1 MMKAPLCGM
10 LTLAA
15 IYFTAQTIT
24 PPTGK
29 VGINTNA
36 PTETLDV
43 KGQVRIQE
51 LYTDNQQTGTN
62 NNANFNAT
70 NVVTADDNGV
80 LGKKSLSSII
90 AAQTPNFPW
99 KKVGTTDNAVPADGL
114 SMYSKYKTG
123 IGDYSKSNS
132 SISGALE
139 VLDGP
144 EDQFALRRG
153 DYRWNFNAYTVN
165 NNPFLTI
172 VGRPNNKRLLSLS
185 SLGALYLGSGMTDS
199 AGSGANLILDG
210 GTGTIG
216 VGKNST
222 DYDLDVNGYTRI
234 SQLPTSND
242 YAKYYTTENG
252 TRVQK
257 TKTDKYVPAKM
268 VVVDA
273 DGVLGKQ
280 DFPSIPTI
288 PTEPWNKLGG
298 TTQATA
304 NTDNIYQKGKVGI
317 GDYTNISTFNSDF
330 EVNSSRNG
338 YHIGIAN
345 EADTK
350 WNLSAENDN
359 EKPFTI
365 TRRHSSNN
373 GGEGRVLS
381 LTKDTKLYLGSD
393 IDTNGSRAKILVD
406 GKNGKIGINK
416 NTADHHLDV
425 AGTAKISDNIFLND
439 KWNIGLKG
447 NSLMFYSSGTKA
459 DTNNKF
465 TLTNEGKLFLG
476 KDMNGDGNGTGANV
490 FLDGKDGKVAIGK
503 NSADYKL
510 DVAGDAKISGLKDGN
525 GYTATHMVVADTNGV
540 LGKANIPTIP
550 TEPWQVAGGTTQ
562 ATANNQKIY
571 QNNKVGI
578 GDYSSTDIGSNF
590 EINGGGSSQLGLING
605 TSKWDIS
612 TEDKALTFTKR
623 KPENGRIFSITD
635 KAIIYLGNTLLT
647 QNGSGA
653 KLILDG
659 GNGKIGINKNSAD
672 YNLDV
677 VGDAKISGLKTTSDD
692 ITNGGTTSK
701 YSPAKMVVA
710 DANGVLG
717 KVDIPVIPTEP
728 WRQLGG
734 TNEAT
739 TNSQNIYQNGKVGIG
754 NYTSTSSFDSD
765 FEVSSNRNG
774 YQIGIANGDS
784 KWNLS
789 TESGEERAFSI
800 TKRHPNNQGR
810 LLSLDK
816 DAKLYLGN
824 TLLNTSGSGAK
835 ILVDGGQGKIGINKN
850 TVENNYNLDVNGN
863 TKVGG
868 ELNVTSKTTLGGELN
883 TSNSAG
889 TSGQVLMSKGSNQAP
904 EWKSL
909 KEATGVISE
918 TELKIGTTEI
928 TVSKGEEKDIPGL
941 IYTITVSEG
950 KEKLVMFNIVGY
962 AAPDTFGGTQGV
974 FELFHN
980 GKKISS
986 AYAAGVDTGDKY
998 LRQLTG
1004 KPKDITTEYL
1014 AGRLMNTVVL
1024 SKIPVPATLITN
1036 VALKTGTHNFV
1047 VKYKSWYGTSK
1058 INVNATSYDGATSE
1072 DNEALLSKMLISVYN
1087 TK

>member
-1 MMKAPLCGM
+1 MKTPLCGM

-15 IYFTAQTIT
+15 IYFTAQTTT

-36 PTETLDV
+36 PTESLDI
-43 KGQVRIQE
+43 KGHVRIQE
-51 LYTDNQQTGTN
+51 LYSENDQTGTKLSETDDN
-62 NNANFNAT
+62 KTFTAT
-70 NVVTADDNGV
+70 DVVTANANGV

-99 KKVGTTDNAVPADGL
+99 KKVGTTENAVPADGL

-123 IGDYSKSNS
+123 IGDYSKANS

-216 VGKNST
+216 IGKNST

-257 TKTDKYVPAKM
+257 TKTNKYVPAKM

-345 EADTK
+345 GADTK

-540 LGKANIPTIP
+540 LGKANIPSIP
-550 TEPWQVAGGTTQ
+550 TEPWQVAGSTTQ

-571 QNNKVGI
+571 QNNNVGI
-578 GDYSSTDIGSNF
+578 GDYSSTDIGSRF
-590 EINGGGSSQLGLING
+590 EINGGNSSQLGLING
-605 TSKWDIS
+605 STKWDIS
-612 TEDKALTFTKR
+612 TENKALTFTKR
-623 KPENGRIFSITD
+623 KPENGRIFSVTQEA
-635 KAIIYLGNTLLT
+635 KLYLGHNLLSE
-647 QNGSGA
+647 SGNNA
-653 KLILDG
+653 KVILDG
-659 GNGKIGINKNSAD
+659 ENGKIGINKNSAS

-677 VGDAKISGLKTTSDD
+677 DGDAKISGLKS
-692 ITNGGTTSK
+692 GTGYT
-701 YSPAKMVVA
+701 AAHMVVA

-728 WRQLGG
+728 WNKLGG
-734 TNEAT
+734 TTQAT
-739 TNSQNIYQNGKVGIG
+739 ANTDNIYQKGKVGIG
-754 NYTSTSSFDSD
+754 DYTSTSTFDSD

-835 ILVDGGQGKIGINKN
+835 ILVDGGQGKVAIGH
-850 TVENNYNLDVNGN
+850 NNPAEALDVKGKAKIQTIEKQTATTGLDMVVVGADGILKKADIPSGSGNGV
-863 TKVGG
+863 TKHTG
-868 ELNVTSKTTLGGELN
+868 
-883 TSNSAG
+883 NSTPQCNATNAG
-889 TSGQVLMSKGSNQAP
+889 TIHYKEGVTVNGTQTSVMGFCMKTADSKYRWFYIFGGA
-904 EWKSL
+904 
-909 KEATGVISE
+909 
-918 TELKIGTTEI
+918 GTT
-928 TVSKGEEKDIPGL
+928 TGSKEDTP
-941 IYTITVSEG
+941 
-950 KEKLVMFNIVGY
+950 
-962 AAPDTFGGTQGV
+962 TFG
-974 FELFHN
+974 
-980 GKKISS
+980 
-986 AYAAGVDTGDKY
+986 AG
-998 LRQLTG
+998 L
-1004 KPKDITTEYL
+1004 
-1014 AGRLMNTVVL
+1014 
-1024 SKIPVPATLITN
+1024 
-1036 VALKTGTHNFV
+1036 
-1047 VKYKSWYGTSK
+1047 
-1058 INVNATSYDGATSE
+1058 
-1072 DNEALLSKMLISVYN
+1072 
-1087 TK
+1087 

>member
-1 MMKAPLCGM
+1 MKTPLCGM

-15 IYFTAQTIT
+15 IYFTAQTTT

-29 VGINTNA
+29 VGINTTE

-43 KGQVRIQE
+43 KGKVRIQG
-51 LYTDNQQTGTN
+51 LYSENDQTGTKLSETDDN
-62 NNANFNAT
+62 KTFTAT
-70 NVVTADDNGV
+70 DVVTANANGV

-99 KKVGTTDNAVPADGL
+99 KKVGTTENAVPAGGL

-123 IGDYSKSNS
+123 IGDYSKANS

-144 EDQFALRRG
+144 EDQFTLRRG

-216 VGKNST
+216 IGKNST

-280 DFPSIPTI
+280 DLPTIPTI

-338 YHIGIAN
+338 YHVGIAN
-345 EADTK
+345 GADTK

-393 IDTNGSRAKILVD
+393 IDTNGTRAKILV
-406 GKNGKIGINK
+406 
-416 NTADHHLDV
+416 
-425 AGTAKISDNIFLND
+425 
-439 KWNIGLKG
+439 
-447 NSLMFYSSGTKA
+447 
-459 DTNNKF
+459 
-465 TLTNEGKLFLG
+465 
-476 KDMNGDGNGTGANV
+476 
-490 FLDGKDGKVAIGK
+490 DGKDGKVAIGK

-525 GYTATHMVVADTNGV
+525 GYTATHMVVADANGV
-540 LGKANIPTIP
+540 LGKANIPSIP
-550 TEPWQVAGGTTQ
+550 TEPWNKLGGTTQ
-562 ATANNQKIY
+562 ATANTDNIY
-571 QNNKVGI
+571 QKGKVGI
-578 GDYSSTDIGSNF
+578 GDYTN
-590 EINGGGSSQLGLING
+590 
-605 TSKWDIS
+605 IS
-612 TEDKALTFTKR
+612 TFE
-623 KPENGRIFSITD
+623 
-635 KAIIYLGNTLLT
+635 
-647 QNGSGA
+647 
-653 KLILDG
+653 
-659 GNGKIGINKNSAD
+659 
-672 YNLDV
+672 
-677 VGDAKISGLKTTSDD
+677 
-692 ITNGGTTSK
+692 
-701 YSPAKMVVA
+701 
-710 DANGVLG
+710 
-717 KVDIPVIPTEP
+717 
-728 WRQLGG
+728 
-734 TNEAT
+734 
-739 TNSQNIYQNGKVGIG
+739 
-754 NYTSTSSFDSD
+754 SD
-765 FEVSSNRNG
+765 FEVNSNRNG

-789 TESGEERAFSI
+789 TESGDERAFTI

-824 TLLNTSGSGAK
+824 ALLNTSGSGAK
-835 ILVDGGQGKIGINKN
+835 ILVDGGQGKVAIGKN
-850 TVENNYNLDVNGN
+850 SADYNLDVAGNAGIKGQLNLIDSSNDNNKFLTYTEGAQLLFDKKITVPALNNTTQTGVMASLTNVGKLYLGNNLTKPNGETLY
-863 TKVGG
+863 TKNANILLDGQDGKVAIGKNSADYNLDVKGNAKISGLPEKSASDTVKMVVVDNSGVLKKADIPTGG
-868 ELNVTSKTTLGGELN
+868 GSGNGVTNHTGSNDAVQCNAANAGTIHYKEGVTVNGQPTSVMGFCMKTAS
-883 TSNSAG
+883 TSNKYRWFYIFGGAG
-889 TSGQVLMSKGSNQAP
+889 TTTGSEADAP
-904 EWKSL
+904 NF
-909 KEATGVISE
+909 G
-918 TELKIGTTEI
+918 
-928 TVSKGEEKDIPGL
+928 DGL
-941 IYTITVSEG
+941 
-950 KEKLVMFNIVGY
+950 
-962 AAPDTFGGTQGV
+962 
-974 FELFHN
+974 
-980 GKKISS
+980 
-986 AYAAGVDTGDKY
+986 
-998 LRQLTG
+998 
-1004 KPKDITTEYL
+1004 
-1014 AGRLMNTVVL
+1014 
-1024 SKIPVPATLITN
+1024 
-1036 VALKTGTHNFV
+1036 
-1047 VKYKSWYGTSK
+1047 
-1058 INVNATSYDGATSE
+1058 
-1072 DNEALLSKMLISVYN
+1072 
-1087 TK
+1087 

>member
-1 MMKAPLCGM
+1 MKTPLCGM

-15 IYFTAQTIT
+15 IYFTAQTTT

-29 VGINTNA
+29 VGINTTE

-43 KGQVRIQE
+43 KGKVRIQE
-51 LYTDNQQTGTN
+51 LYSENDQTGTN
-62 NNANFNAT
+62 NNATFTAT
-70 NVVTADDNGV
+70 NVVTADDSGV

-99 KKVGTTDNAVPADGL
+99 KKVGTTENAVPAGGL
-114 SMYSKYKTG
+114 SMYSKYKAG
-123 IGDYSKSNS
+123 IGDYSSNGDTIGSVFEIKSTNATS
-132 SISGALE
+132 DNGQQFGLINGPYKWHLSTENTTDKSGA
-139 VLDGP
+139 
-144 EDQFALRRG
+144 F
-153 DYRWNFNAYTVN
+153 T
-165 NNPFLTI
+165 LT
-172 VGRPNNKRLLSLS
+172 KRNSNENGGQARVFSLTKDS
-185 SLGALYLGSGMTDS
+185 KIYLGGALSDTSGGGAKIFIDGKDGKIGINKGS
-199 AGSGANLILDG
+199 A
-210 GTGTIG
+210 
-216 VGKNST
+216 
-222 DYDLDVNGYTRI
+222 DYALDVNGQAKI
-234 SQLPTSND
+234 STLNDQDPT
-242 YAKYYTTENG
+242 TTNL
-252 TRVQK
+252 
-257 TKTDKYVPAKM
+257 KM
-268 VVVDA
+268 VVADA
-273 DGVLGKQ
+273 NGVLGKANI
-280 DFPSIPTI
+280 PSIPTI
-288 PTEPWNKLGG
+288 PTEPWRQLGG
-298 TTQATA
+298 TNEATA
-304 NTDNIYQKGKVGI
+304 NNQNIYQNGKVGI
-317 GDYTNISTFNSDF
+317 GNYASTSSFNSDF

-338 YHIGIAN
+338 YHVGIAN
-345 EADTK
+345 GQDTK
-350 WNLSAENDN
+350 WNLSTENDN

-381 LTKDTKLYLGSD
+381 LTKDTKLYLGSN
-393 IDTNGSRAKILVD
+393 IDTNGNRANILVD

-540 LGKANIPTIP
+540 LGKANIPSIP

-571 QNNKVGI
+571 QNNNVGI
-578 GDYSSTDIGSNF
+578 GDYSSTDIGSRF
-590 EINGGGSSQLGLING
+590 EINGGNSSQLGLING
-605 TSKWDIS
+605 STKWDIS

-623 KPENGRIFSITD
+623 KPENGRIFSVTQEA
-635 KAIIYLGNTLLT
+635 KLYLGHNLLSES
-647 QNGSGA
+647 GSNA
-653 KLILDG
+653 KVILDG
-659 GNGKIGINKNSAD
+659 GNGKIGINKNSAS

-677 VGDAKISGLKTTSDD
+677 DGDAKISGLKS
-692 ITNGGTTSK
+692 GTGYT
-701 YSPAKMVVA
+701 AAHMVVA

-717 KVDIPVIPTEP
+717 KANIPVIPTIPTEP

-835 ILVDGGQGKIGINKN
+835 ILVDGGQGKVAIGH
-850 TVENNYNLDVNGN
+850 NNPAEALDVKGKAKIQTIEKQTATTGLDMVVVGADGILKKADIPSGSGNGV
-863 TKVGG
+863 TKH
-868 ELNVTSKTTLGGELN
+868 
-883 TSNSAG
+883 TSNSTPQCNATNAG
-889 TSGQVLMSKGSNQAP
+889 TIHYKEGVTVNGTQTSVMGFCMKTSDSKYRWFYIFGGA
-904 EWKSL
+904 
-909 KEATGVISE
+909 
-918 TELKIGTTEI
+918 GTT
-928 TVSKGEEKDIPGL
+928 TGSKED
-941 IYTITVSEG
+941 
-950 KEKLVMFNIVGY
+950 
-962 AAPDTFGGTQGV
+962 APTFG
-974 FELFHN
+974 
-980 GKKISS
+980 
-986 AYAAGVDTGDKY
+986 AG
-998 LRQLTG
+998 L
-1004 KPKDITTEYL
+1004 
-1014 AGRLMNTVVL
+1014 
-1024 SKIPVPATLITN
+1024 
-1036 VALKTGTHNFV
+1036 
-1047 VKYKSWYGTSK
+1047 
-1058 INVNATSYDGATSE
+1058 
-1072 DNEALLSKMLISVYN
+1072 
-1087 TK
+1087 

>member
-1 MMKAPLCGM
+1 MKTPLCGM

-15 IYFTAQTIT
+15 IYFTAQTTT

-29 VGINTNA
+29 VGINTTE

-43 KGQVRIQE
+43 KGKVRIQE
-51 LYTDNQQTGTN
+51 LYSENDQTGTN
-62 NNANFNAT
+62 NNATFTAT
-70 NVVTADDNGV
+70 NVVTADDSGV

-99 KKVGTTDNAVPADGL
+99 KKVGTTENAVPAGGL
-114 SMYSKYKTG
+114 SMYSKYKAG
-123 IGDYSKSNS
+123 IGDYSNAGSEIK
-132 SISGALE
+132 GALE

-153 DYRWNFNAYTVN
+153 GYIWNFNAYTVN

-172 VGRPNNKRLLSLS
+172 VGRPNNKKLLSLS

-216 VGKNST
+216 IGKNST

-257 TKTDKYVPAKM
+257 TKTNKYVPAKM

-338 YHIGIAN
+338 YHVGIAN
-345 EADTK
+345 GADTK

-525 GYTATHMVVADTNGV
+525 GYTATHMVVADANGV
-540 LGKANIPTIP
+540 LGKQDLPTIPTIP
-550 TEPWQVAGGTTQ
+550 TEPWQVAGGSTQ
-562 ATANNQKIY
+562 ATANNQNIY
-571 QNNKVGI
+571 QNGKVGI
-578 GDYSSTDIGSNF
+578 GNYSGTDIGSNF
-590 EINGGGSSQLGLING
+590 EINGGGTSQLGLIN
-605 TSKWDIS
+605 TKNNVLTKWDIS
-612 TEDKALTFTKR
+612 TEDKSLTFTKR
-623 KPENGRIFSITD
+623 KPENGRLFSLTD
-635 KAIIYLGNTLLT
+635 KAIIYLGNTLT
-647 QNGSGA
+647 TESGGNA

-659 GNGKIGINKNSAD
+659 GNGKIGINKNSAEYNLDVAGNAGIKGQLNLIDSSNDNNKFLTYTEGTQLLFDKKITVPTLGATQTGVMASLTSVGKLYLGSGLTKPNGGTLYTENAKIFLNGEEGKVAIGKNSAD

-677 VGDAKISGLKTTSDD
+677 VGTAKISGLPNKDSSD
-692 ITNGGTTSK
+692 TV
-701 YSPAKMVVA
+701 KMVVVDNSGVLKKA
-710 DANGVLG
+710 DIPTGGGSGNGVT
-717 KVDIPVIPTEP
+717 KHTTTTP
-728 WRQLGG
+728 QCNAANAG
-734 TNEAT
+734 TIHYKEDVNV
-739 TNSQNIYQNGKVGIG
+739 NGQ
-754 NYTSTSSFDSD
+754 STSVMGFCMKT
-765 FEVSSNRNG
+765 
-774 YQIGIANGDS
+774 ADS
-784 KWNLS
+784 KYRW
-789 TESGEERAFSI
+789 FYI
-800 TKRHPNNQGR
+800 F
-810 LLSLDK
+810 
-816 DAKLYLGN
+816 
-824 TLLNTSGSGAK
+824 
-835 ILVDGGQGKIGINKN
+835 GG
-850 TVENNYNLDVNGN
+850 
-863 TKVGG
+863 
-868 ELNVTSKTTLGGELN
+868 
-883 TSNSAG
+883 AG
-889 TSGQVLMSKGSNQAP
+889 TTTGSADTAP
-904 EWKSL
+904 
-909 KEATGVISE
+909 
-918 TELKIGTTEI
+918 
-928 TVSKGEEKDIPGL
+928 
-941 IYTITVSEG
+941 
-950 KEKLVMFNIVGY
+950 
-962 AAPDTFGGTQGV
+962 TFG
-974 FELFHN
+974 
-980 GKKISS
+980 
-986 AYAAGVDTGDKY
+986 AG
-998 LRQLTG
+998 L
-1004 KPKDITTEYL
+1004 
-1014 AGRLMNTVVL
+1014 
-1024 SKIPVPATLITN
+1024 
-1036 VALKTGTHNFV
+1036 
-1047 VKYKSWYGTSK
+1047 
-1058 INVNATSYDGATSE
+1058 
-1072 DNEALLSKMLISVYN
+1072 
-1087 TK
+1087 